1 MKNKKTPN
9 NKSKNNNI
17 KVWEYLSK
25 IEIKHITLVIIIYNI
40 VGVLTNYIKP
50 FPLYGFFATIFSFIA
65 AISVLAIRYF
75 LCQMKLILIEVSGEP
90 RFRNAKYEF
99 EKMQNKKIILV
110 IPLFVIM
117 IYAGTGIPMIKS
129 FELNCSMIFALI
141 AFIPTVYL
149 SILVYIQYI
158 FLAVFIYK
166 VNNCNDKY
174 LSYIE
179 QCPANSTILYLL
191 SELVYFFRN
200 SFFAI
205 GTAYIIA
212 FGLFTLSNAFGIDIS
227 INNYFLVIGWGIIT
241 VAIVFV
247 FPIISF
253 LEKKWLLSIIR
264 SLKVR
269 STKNIQKNYTEH
281 NSDKLQA
288 SNLII
293 SIWQTPDYPI
303 KESVSLGYGILTT
316 ILNLVTMLY
325 YARELFVS

>member
-1 MKNKKTPN
+1 MKIKKRPKNKLR
-9 NKSKNNNI
+9 NKNI
-17 KVWEYLSK
+17 KVWEYLCK
-25 IEIKHITLVIIIYNI
+25 IDVKCVFLIVIIYNI
-40 VGVLTNYIKP
+40 VGVITNYIEP
-50 FPLYGFFATIFSFIA
+50 FPLYGFFAAIFSFIA
-65 AISVLAIRYF
+65 VTSVLAIRYF
-75 LCQMKLILIEVSGEP
+75 LCQMKLILIEASGEP
-90 RFRNAKYEF
+90 KFRTAKYEF
-99 EKMQNKKIILV
+99 EKMQNKKIILIV
-110 IPLFVIM
+110 PLFVIV
-117 IYAGTGIPMIKS
+117 IYVGTGIPMIKS

-141 AFIPTVYL
+141 AFIPTVYF
-149 SILVYIQYI
+149 SILVYLQYI

-166 VNNCNDKY
+166 VNNCNDNY
-174 LSYIE
+174 LSFIE
-179 QCPANSTILYLL
+179 QCPANSTILYLV
-191 SELVYFFRN
+191 SELVYLFRN

-227 INNYFLVIGWGIIT
+227 MNNYCLVIGWGIIT

-253 LEKKWLLSIIR
+253 LEKKWSLSIIR
-264 SLKVR
+264 SLKVHT
-269 STKNIQKNYTEH
+269 TKNIQKKYKEH

-303 KESVSLGYGILTT
+303 KESVSLGYGIITT

>member
-1 MKNKKTPN
+1 
-9 NKSKNNNI
+9 
-17 KVWEYLSK
+17 
-25 IEIKHITLVIIIYNI
+25 
-40 VGVLTNYIKP
+40 
-50 FPLYGFFATIFSFIA
+50 
-65 AISVLAIRYF
+65 
-75 LCQMKLILIEVSGEP
+75 
-90 RFRNAKYEF
+90 
-99 EKMQNKKIILV
+99 
-110 IPLFVIM
+110 
-117 IYAGTGIPMIKS
+117 MIKS

-141 AFIPTVYL
+141 AFIPTVYF
-149 SILVYIQYI
+149 SILVYLQYI

-174 LSYIE
+174 SSFIE
-179 QCPANSTILYLL
+179 QCPANSTILYLV
-191 SELVYFFRN
+191 SELVYLFRN

-227 INNYFLVIGWGIIT
+227 MNNYCLVIGWGIIT

-264 SLKVR
+264 SLKVHT
-269 STKNIQKNYTEH
+269 TKNIQKKYKEH

-303 KESVSLGYGILTT
+303 KESVSLGYGIITT